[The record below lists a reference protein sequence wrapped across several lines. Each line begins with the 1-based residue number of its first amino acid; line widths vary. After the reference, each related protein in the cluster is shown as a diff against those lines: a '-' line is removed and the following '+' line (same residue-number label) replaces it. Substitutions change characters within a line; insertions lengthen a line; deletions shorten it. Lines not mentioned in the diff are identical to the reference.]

1 MKVVKAEIPDV
12 LIITPEVYRDSRGY
26 FLESYNSESF
36 FAAGL
41 TMNFVQDNESL
52 SRKGVLR
59 GMHFQNPPYEQGK
72 LVRVVK
78 GAVMDVAVDI
88 RKNSPYYGKWCSVI
102 LTEENKLLFWLPPG
116 FAHGFLTLE
125 ENTVFSYKCTQVYNR
140 ESEESIIWN
149 DPDLNITWPEKTPII
164 TDRDRNG
171 KLFKDFNSRFIY

>member
-12 LIITPEVYRDSRGY
+12 LIITPDVYRDDRGY
-26 FLESYNSESF
+26 FLESYNSEAFS
-36 FAAGL
+36 AAGL

-59 GMHFQNPPYEQGK
+59 GMHFQNPPFEQGK

-78 GAVMDVAVDI
+78 GAVMVVAVDL
-88 RKNSPYYGKWCSVI
+88 RKNSPYYGKWCSAI

-140 ESEESIIWN
+140 ESEECIIWN
-149 DPDLNITWPEKTPII
+149 DPDLKITWPEKTPII

-171 KLFKDFNSRFIY
+171 KRFKDFNSRFIY

>member
-12 LIITPEVYRDSRGY
+12 LIITPEIYKDSRGY
-26 FLESYNSESF
+26 FLESYNSEAFS
-36 FAAGL
+36 AAGL

-52 SRKGVLR
+52 SSKGVLR
-59 GMHFQNPPYEQGK
+59 GMHFQNPPFEQGK

-78 GAVMDVAVDI
+78 GAVMDVAVDL

-125 ENTVFSYKCTQVYNR
+125 ENTVFAYKCTQVYNR
-140 ESEESIIWN
+140 VSEESIIWN
-149 DPDLNITWPEKTPII
+149 DPDLNITWPEKMPII

-171 KLFKDFNSRFIY
+171 KRFKDFNTPFIY